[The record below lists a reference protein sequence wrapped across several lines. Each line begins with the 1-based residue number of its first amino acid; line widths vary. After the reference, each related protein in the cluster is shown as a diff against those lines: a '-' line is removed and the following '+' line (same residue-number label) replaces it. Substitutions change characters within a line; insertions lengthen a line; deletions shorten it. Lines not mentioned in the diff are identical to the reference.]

1 MRIVS
6 LVPHA
11 TELLFAL
18 GLGEEVVA
26 VTHECDYPPEALT
39 IERVTRDALPGG
51 LSAGEIDAAVRE
63 RTLEGEAIYEL
74 DGAAL
79 TRLEPDL
86 IVTQALCPVCA
97 VSYDEVATLAEKIPS
112 KPTVIA
118 LDPKT
123 LGETLG
129 DIRTLAEATGRRER
143 GVELIGEIAGRLDRV
158 KLAVRGAQR
167 PRVAAL
173 EWLDPIFLAGHWTPQ
188 LIELAGGEDV
198 LGMTA
203 EPSVTSTWEVLGE
216 ARPELVVVMPCGYDA
231 PRARLEALE
240 HSAQLEALGAERLVA
255 VNASAYFSRPGPR
268 LIDGVE
274 LLAAILHPTLFEAPP
289 ADRAIALEELSL
301 RAPSAGTG

>member
-18 GLGEEVVA
+18 GLGPEVVG
-26 VTHECDYPPEALT
+26 VTHECDHPSAALKLPH
-39 IERVTRDALPGG
+39 VTRDVLPGG

-74 DGAAL
+74 DRQTLAAL
-79 TRLEPDL
+79 APDL

-97 VSYDEVATLAEKIPS
+97 VSYEEVAEIAKTLPGSPE
-112 KPTVIA
+112 VIA

-129 DIRTLAEATGRRER
+129 DVRTIAQATGRRDE
-143 GVELIGEIAGRLDRV
+143 GVEIIQSSAGRIDRV
-158 KLAVRGAQR
+158 KLAVRAQPR

-173 EWLDPIFLAGHWTPQ
+173 EWLDPVFVAGHWTPQ

-198 LGMTA
+198 LGLPG
-203 EPSVTSTWEVLGE
+203 EPSLTVPWETV
-216 ARPELVVVMPCGYDA
+216 AAAQPEVVVVMPCGYDA
-231 PRARLEALE
+231 QRAAEEALAFAGE
-240 HSAQLEALGAERLVA
+240 LAALNARRVVA
-255 VNASAYFSRPGPR
+255 VDASSYFSRPGPR
-268 LIDGVE
+268 LTDGVE
-274 LLAAILHPTLFEAPP
+274 LLAHILHPDRVPHPP
-289 ADRAIALEELSL
+289 AGAQALDVTT
-301 RAPSAGTG
+301 ASART

>member
-18 GLGEEVVA
+18 GLGPEIVG
-26 VTHECDYPPEALT
+26 VTHECDHPSAALKLPH
-39 IERVTRDALPGG
+39 VTRDVLPSG

-74 DGAAL
+74 DRQTLAAL
-79 TRLEPDL
+79 APDL

-97 VSYDEVATLAEKIPS
+97 VSYEEVAEIAKTLPGSPE
-112 KPTVIA
+112 VIA

-129 DIRTLAEATGRRER
+129 DVRTIAQATGRRDE
-143 GVELIGEIAGRLDRV
+143 GVEMIQSSAGRIDRV
-158 KLAVRGAQR
+158 KLAVRAQPR

-173 EWLDPIFLAGHWTPQ
+173 EWLDPVFVAGHWTPQ

-198 LGMTA
+198 LGLPG
-203 EPSVTSTWEVLGE
+203 EPSLTVPWETV
-216 ARPELVVVMPCGYDA
+216 AAAQPEVVVVMPCGYDA
-231 PRARLEALE
+231 QRAAEEASTFAE
-240 HSAQLEALGAERLVA
+240 QLAALGARRVVA
-255 VNASAYFSRPGPR
+255 VDASSYFSRPGPR
-268 LIDGVE
+268 LTDGVE
-274 LLAAILHPTLFEAPP
+274 LLAHILHPDRVPRPP
-289 ADRAIALEELSL
+289 AGAQALEV
-301 RAPSAGTG
+301 ATATADA